1 MNRNE
6 KITMRTTIEL
16 CINSI
21 EQLFNSLDPAPFRER
36 ELDQNAE
43 RYILSASQKIPSQST
58 IELLIYLPQE
68 KMNPSQNQPLELAI
82 RHHFQLRTQE
92 QAGDIEELRRL
103 GHKGLMFGFMI
114 MLLCTLLSITLMN
127 AFPSSGFIGTLEQ
140 SLIIFGWVALW
151 RPIEILLYDRWPLV
165 RKHKLLQRLCN
176 LNITIK
182 ETTSNPILAA
192 RT

>member
-1 MNRNE
+1 MSNTE
-6 KITMRTTIEL
+6 TIEL

-36 ELDQNAE
+36 ELDRNAE
-43 RYILSASQKIPSQST
+43 RYILSASQKMPSQSN
-58 IELLIYLPQE
+58 IELLIYLPPNQIAQT
-68 KMNPSQNQPLELAI
+68 QNQPLELAI
-82 RHHFQLRTQE
+82 RHHFQLRAQE
-92 QAGDIEELRRL
+92 QVGDIEELRRL
-103 GHKGLMFGFMI
+103 GHKGLLFGFMI

-127 AFPSSGFIGTLEQ
+127 SFPSSGFIGTLEQ

-165 RKHKLLQRLCN
+165 RRHKLLQKLCN

-182 ETTSNPILAA
+182 ATVSNPASSTRA
-192 RT
+192 